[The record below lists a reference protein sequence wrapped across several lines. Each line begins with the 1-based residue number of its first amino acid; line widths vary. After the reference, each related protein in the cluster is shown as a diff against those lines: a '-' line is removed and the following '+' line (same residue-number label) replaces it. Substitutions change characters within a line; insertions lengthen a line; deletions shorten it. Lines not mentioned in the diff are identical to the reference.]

1 MTEDQKTVIEPVRL
15 GSEADNLAIDIVFN
29 YIDSTNSNI
38 LSFVNNINT
47 PDGGTHLLGFKDGLL
62 KVINEISKSKGKL
75 DSKVGEFIASDI
87 SDGLYAIVTVKV
99 PNPEFEGQTKGRLGN
114 SYIRKDVEGLTYE
127 TLMKYFIENEGEYNK
142 LMEKIQLSAKARLA
156 AKLARETVLRKSA
169 ITAGVLPGKL
179 TDCNSKNRLNAEL
192 FIVEGDSA

>member
-1 MTEDQKTVIEPVRL
+1 MTSDQRTVIKPARL
-15 GSEADNLAIDIVFN
+15 GSENDNLAVDIVFN

-62 KVINEISKSKGKL
+62 RTINETSKARGKT
-75 DSKVGEFIASDI
+75 DNKIGEFQASDI

-114 SYIRKDVEGLTYE
+114 SYIRKEVDALTYD
-127 TLMKYFIENEGEYNK
+127 TLMKYFKENEVEFDK
-142 LMEKIQLSAKARLA
+142 LLEKIQLSAKARLA
-156 AKLARETVLRKSA
+156 AKLARETVLRKSPL
-169 ITAGVLPGKL
+169 TA
-179 TDCNSKNRLNAEL
+179 
-192 FIVEGDSA
+192 

>member
-179 TDCNSKNRLNAEL
+179 TDCNSKNRLSAEL